1 MACDGCTLFSADDRA
16 LYEHKFAL
24 SLTEISDACLNSRV
38 AWNPGFSYQRTVL
51 ADCLCLVSDGGVFT
65 SPHMTLPIGDLTQD
79 RLQTIIDTL
88 SLVFKNNNWP
98 LRCLYIDEVY
108 LPLFRQLHGYR
119 AEIKNDLNF
128 SDYLYDAD
136 SLRALNGKQLHG
148 KRNHFNRFLRSY
160 PDFQFRKLTVND
172 REGALNLVKDWCQDR
187 QVDCLDPVL
196 SDYLPIRQL
205 FDDFARLDVRGG
217 AIWIGQEL
225 VAFAMGSLMRDD
237 TAVIHFEKA
246 HPGYVGLYAA
256 INKLVLEEVF
266 PAIKWINRE
275 EDMGIEGLRKAKES
289 YTPVRMIAK
298 YEVSLTSLEG

>member
-1 MACDGCTLFSADDRA
+1 MACDGCTLFSAADRA
-16 LYEHKFAL
+16 LYESKFAL

-38 AWNPGFSYQRTVL
+38 AWNPGFSYQRTLV

-65 SPHMTLPIGDLTQD
+65 RPHMTLPIGDLTQD
-79 RLQTIIDTL
+79 RLQTIMDTM
-88 SLVFKNNNWP
+88 SLVFRKCDWP
-98 LRCLYIDEVY
+98 LRCLYIDEIY
-108 LPLFRQLHGYR
+108 LPLFRQLKGYHV
-119 AEIKNDLNF
+119 EIRNDPDY

-136 SLRALNGKQLHG
+136 ALRGLNGKQLHG

-160 PDFQFRKLTVND
+160 PDFQFGKLTVDD
-172 REGALNLVKDWCQDR
+172 REGALKLVKDWCQDR
-187 QVDCLDPVL
+187 QVDCHDPAS

-205 FDDFARLDVRGG
+205 FDAFAGLAVRGG
-217 AIWIGQEL
+217 AIRIGQEL

-266 PAIKWINRE
+266 PAVRWINRE

-289 YTPVRMIAK
+289 YAPVRMIAK
-298 YEVSLTSLEG
+298 YEVSLIPLED